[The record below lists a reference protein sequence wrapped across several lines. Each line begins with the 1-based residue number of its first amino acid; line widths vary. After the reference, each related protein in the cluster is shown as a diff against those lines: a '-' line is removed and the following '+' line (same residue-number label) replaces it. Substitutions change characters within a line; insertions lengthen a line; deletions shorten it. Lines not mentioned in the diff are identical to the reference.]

1 VVDCGSD
8 TFNAATQ
15 NWGKTRMMP
24 LEELHRLDRAY
35 LQRDRLAVRIS
46 IRVATPPP
54 AAAAPPSH
62 APGAAA

>member
-1 VVDCGSD
+1 
-8 TFNAATQ
+8 
-15 NWGKTRMMP
+15 MMP